1 MMSNLDLDAM
11 LEAAELRAEDERMI
25 ALAEADDLAL
35 EINVIKRRLAQE
47 TILAAVEIG
56 KLLCR
61 AKEKVPHGMWGGWL
75 ECNVSY
81 SQSTANNMMR
91 LYREYGEQE
100 QLDFFAES
108 RMEIFGNLS
117 QSQAVAL
124 LGIPYD
130 KRREYVETH
139 DMEKTS
145 VREVEA
151 DVAAIRAE
159 MEAEKR
165 ELEEELA
172 DVKEAR
178 DAICDELN
186 ATRDKLAESE
196 AARDAAE
203 LKAIEAENGGKIP
216 ELEEQ
221 IAALKKEKLA
231 HGKAAKALEAEKAEL
246 LRQLE
251 EAREAASQV
260 SIDTEV
266 DEGKRAE
273 IEAAV
278 AATYEAKLEA
288 LRRDSE
294 KKVMAAGNPAVIEV
308 NLLFGELQD
317 TYARIS
323 ALIEGLRQESPEVGD
338 KLAAALKSALGA
350 MMD

>member
-1 MMSNLDLDAM
+1 MMKDNELDAM
-11 LEAAELRAEDERMI
+11 LAEIEARNEDEKE
-25 ALAEADDLAL
+25 LAFYEASDIAL
-35 EINVIKRRLAQE
+35 EINVIKKRLAQE

-61 AKEKVPHGMWGGWL
+61 AKDKVPHGMWGEWL
-75 ECNVSY
+75 EENVAY

-91 LYREYGEQE
+91 LYREYGEKE
-100 QLDFFAES
+100 QLDFFSEN
-108 RMEIFGNLS
+108 RLEIFGNLS

-221 IAALKKEKLA
+221 IAALKKEKRA

-251 EAREAASQV
+251 EVRAAAAQV
-260 SIDTEV
+260 SIDT
-266 DEGKRAE
+266 DEAKRAE
-273 IEAAV
+273 IEAEV
-278 AATYEAKLEA
+278 AATYEAKLEE
-288 LRRDSE
+288 LRRESE
-294 KKVMAAGNPAVIEV
+294 KKITAAGNARVIEV

-317 TYARIS
+317 IYAKIVALIAGIGREDAPMALKLKTALGS
-323 ALIEGLRQESPEVGD
+323 ALETMAKD
-338 KLAAALKSALGA
+338 
-350 MMD
+350 

>member
-1 MMSNLDLDAM
+1 MMSKFDLNAM
-11 LEAAELRAEDERMI
+11 LEAVELRAEDERMI

-35 EINVIKRRLAQE
+35 EINVIKKRLAQE

-61 AKEKVPHGMWGGWL
+61 AKDKVPHGMWGEWL
-75 ECNVSY
+75 EENVAY

-91 LYREYGEQE
+91 LYREYGEKE
-100 QLDFFAES
+100 QLDFFSEN
-108 RMEIFGNLS
+108 RLEIFGNLS

-124 LGIPYD
+124 LGIPYE
-130 KRREYVETH
+130 KRREYVESH
-139 DMEKTS
+139 DMDKTS

-231 HGKAAKALEAEKAEL
+231 HGKAAKALEKEKAEL

-251 EAREAASQV
+251 EARAAAAQV
-260 SIDTEV
+260 SIDA
-266 DEGKRAE
+266 DEAKRAE
-273 IEAAV
+273 IEAEV
-278 AATYEAKLEA
+278 AATYEAKLEE
-288 LRRDSE
+288 LRRESE
-294 KKVMAAGNPAVIEV
+294 KKITAAGNARVIEV

-317 TYARIS
+317 VYAKIVALIAGIGREDVAMALKLKTALGS
-323 ALIEGLRQESPEVGD
+323 AL
-338 KLAAALKSALGA
+338 
-350 MMD
+350 

>member
-1 MMSNLDLDAM
+1 MMKENELDAM
-11 LEAAELRAEDERMI
+11 LAEIEARNEDEKE
-25 ALAEADDLAL
+25 LAFYEASDIAL
-35 EINVIKRRLAQE
+35 EINVIKKRLAQE

-61 AKEKVPHGMWGGWL
+61 AKDKVPHGMWGEWL
-75 ECNVSY
+75 EENVAY

-91 LYREYGEQE
+91 LYREYGEKE
-100 QLDFFAES
+100 QLDFFSEN
-108 RMEIFGNLS
+108 RLEIFGNLS

-124 LGIPYD
+124 LGIPYE
-130 KRREYVETH
+130 KRREYVESH
-139 DMEKTS
+139 DMDKTS

-231 HGKAAKALEAEKAEL
+231 HGKAAKALKAEKAEL

-251 EAREAASQV
+251 EVRAAAAQV
-260 SIDTEV
+260 SIDT
-266 DEGKRAE
+266 DEAKRAE
-273 IEAAV
+273 IEAEV
-278 AATYEAKLEA
+278 AATYEAKLEE
-288 LRRDSE
+288 LRRESE
-294 KKVMAAGNPAVIEV
+294 KKITAAGNARVIEV

-317 TYARIS
+317 IYAKIVALIAGIGREDAPMALKLKMALGS
-323 ALIEGLRQESPEVGD
+323 ALETMAKD
-338 KLAAALKSALGA
+338 
-350 MMD
+350 